1 MTLTNT
7 AISGSTLIS
16 DPSALVGDPAWYRAL
31 PADRPVHRLD
41 AGLIA
46 VTGNAAVQEA
56 LTHPA
61 LVADHPL
68 KASSRA
74 FGPNVLDC
82 DGPRHR
88 AFRALLAPVL
98 AAGRIAEWRRDLM
111 PGLVDDLV
119 AAVVG
124 TQTDDFYGKHA
135 HHLPYG
141 IVCAIL
147 GVDKRL
153 ADRFH
158 QLTRPLARLLDYPTE
173 VTEETHTSVPALLAL
188 LDEQRER
195 RRGDAD
201 SLLETIERT
210 RDRKGIDLT
219 DAEIA
224 STALLFF
231 LAGTETSSAFIT
243 SLVYCLGRGFLD
255 LDELATDLAAR
266 EAFIEEVLRLYPPVG
281 TIVRFADEEIDLA
294 GIAVPRHAAV
304 LVSLTA
310 ANRDPEVFPHPG
322 RFQPG
327 RPGRDSLPFSA
338 GPHSCPGAQLAKSEF
353 ELLLERLAAACAEIV
368 VTRDRRALES
378 QSFSHPVGFSVEFRK
393 RLQ

>member
-1 MTLTNT
+1 MTSTLT
-7 AISGSTLIS
+7 S
-16 DPSALVGDPAWYRAL
+16 DPTALFSDPAWYRTL
-31 PADRPVHRLD
+31 PAGRTVHRL
-41 AGLIA
+41 GSGVIA

-56 LTHPA
+56 LTHPG

-98 AAGRIAEWRRDLM
+98 AAGRIEQWRRNLM
-111 PGLVDDLV
+111 PALVADLVD
-119 AAVVG
+119 AVTG
-124 TQTDDFYGKHA
+124 TSTDDFYGTYA

-147 GVDKRL
+147 GVDREL
-153 ADRFH
+153 AGRFH
-158 QLTRPLARLLDYPTE
+158 ELTRPLARLLDYPTE
-173 VTEETHTSVPALLAL
+173 VTEQTHSSVPALLAL
-188 LDEQRER
+188 LDEQRA
-195 RRGDAD
+195 RRGGGAD

-210 RDRKGIDLT
+210 RDRKGIDLA

-243 SLVYCLGRGFLD
+243 SLVYCLGRGFHD
-255 LDELATDLAAR
+255 LGELADGAAR
-266 EAFIEEVLRLYPPVG
+266 DAFIEEVLRLYPPVG
-281 TIVRFADEEIDLA
+281 TIVRFAEDDLSLA
-294 GIAVPRHAAV
+294 GVTVPRHSAV

-310 ANRDPEVFPHPG
+310 ANRDPDVFPRPG
-322 RFQPG
+322 RFETG

-338 GPHSCPGAQLAKSEF
+338 GPHSCPGAQLAKTEF
-353 ELLLERLAAACAEIV
+353 NLLLERLVAACAEIV
-368 VTRDRRALES
+368 VTRDRRELES
-378 QSFSHPVGFSVEFRK
+378 QSFSHPVGFSVEFRP
-393 RLQ
+393 RG